1 MTEHYYSGI
10 RMKLVEAQEQ
20 LAALQ
25 SGKLWIGHPSENRTE
40 AKIADLQRKIIE
52 YERILKRAPTAAETA
67 NNS

>member
-1 MTEHYYSGI
+1 
-10 RMKLVEAQEQ
+10 MKLVEAQEQ

-52 YERILKRAPTAAETA
+52 YERILKRAPKAAETA
-67 NNS
+67 T